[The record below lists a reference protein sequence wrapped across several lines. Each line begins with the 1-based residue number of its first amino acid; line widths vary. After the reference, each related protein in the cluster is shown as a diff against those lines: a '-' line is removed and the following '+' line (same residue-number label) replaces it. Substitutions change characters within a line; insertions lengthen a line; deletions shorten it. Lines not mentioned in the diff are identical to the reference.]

1 MEKYLELCN
10 REMLKWKRECETYTI
25 LPETDS
31 FVMHLMRAHSEFYE
45 FLREFQYF
53 DEREEVL
60 NLYFEI
66 SHYLNMYELCDEKYL
81 IYTDFNEKGDFR
93 VVLQCMD
100 PSTNLHNCLEKG
112 RSAIFF
118 SATLLPI
125 SYYKEQ
131 LAGKENDYAIYADSI
146 FQPEKRLLMV
156 GNDVSTQ
163 YSRRNRSEY
172 EKVAVYIDG
181 LTRAKKGNYL
191 VFFPS
196 YQYMNHVEAICR
208 ERFEEQKLLCQKSSM
223 TEQEK
228 EAFLEAFIEDPEET
242 IIGFCVMGGIF
253 SEGIDLKAD
262 RLIGTV
268 IVGTGL
274 PMVCTEKELFRQ
286 YYEEKKGM
294 GFQYA
299 YLYNGMNKVLQSA
312 GRVIRTEEDTGVIL
326 LLDHRFLQESYQ
338 VLFPREWFPYTVVNR
353 ENVINVTH
361 HFWDNVNQVTG
372 EALVN
377 QPPMKEEN
385 QNGNKDK
392 SSNF

>member
-1 MEKYLELCN
+1 
-10 REMLKWKRECETYTI
+10 
-25 LPETDS
+25 
-31 FVMHLMRAHSEFYE
+31 
-45 FLREFQYF
+45 
-53 DEREEVL
+53 
-60 NLYFEI
+60 
-66 SHYLNMYELCDEKYL
+66 
-81 IYTDFNEKGDFR
+81 
-93 VVLQCMD
+93 
-100 PSTNLHNCLEKG
+100 
-112 RSAIFF
+112 
-118 SATLLPI
+118 
-125 SYYKEQ
+125 
-131 LAGKENDYAIYADSI
+131 
-146 FQPEKRLLMV
+146 
-156 GNDVSTQ
+156 
-163 YSRRNRSEY
+163 
-172 EKVAVYIDG
+172 
-181 LTRAKKGNYL
+181 
-191 VFFPS
+191 
-196 YQYMNHVEAICR
+196 
-208 ERFEEQKLLCQKSSM
+208 M